1 MVEPWITLFCLSL
14 QFGGTTSLWLA
25 DVGPRRQDIGQC
37 NPYNRLKKMWITGF
51 KGVRGQV
58 EFMLHVVENAPA
70 LEVLTVD
77 THKRSTSGGDSWTKK
92 SGPPPF
98 EEAKRI
104 ALTCLSRAISLST
117 KLDVI

>member
-1 MVEPWITLFCLSL
+1 
-14 QFGGTTSLWLA
+14 
-25 DVGPRRQDIGQC
+25 
-37 NPYNRLKKMWITGF
+37 MWITGF
-51 KGVRGQV
+51 KGARGQV

-70 LEVLTVD
+70 LEVITVD
-77 THKRSTSGGDSWTKK
+77 THQRSTSDGDLWTIK

-104 ALTCLSRAISLST
+104 ARTCLSRTIPPSA